1 MLQKANK
8 WSTKPTKQR
17 IEWVPVHFIWEDIK
31 GKKVKKVDEFS
42 IQVMYKE
49 DPEIQ
54 VLTKCSNGSMFD
66 FGVSIIL

>member
-1 MLQKANK
+1 MVDKTNETTNEFLFISFGNIH
-8 WSTKPTKQR
+8 QR
-17 IEWVPVHFIWEDIK
+17 
-31 GKKVKKVDEFS
+31 KKVKKVDEFS
-42 IQVMYKE
+42 IQEMYKE